1 MHHSAPHSGMT
12 ASNSDGLLRPADGV
26 ERRAHRLLKKR
37 EGYARRRMRELRKIC
52 PELSDDILQRHSL
65 HSVVWALR
73 RASKRDVQT
82 CLPRSDAREGAEP
95 LGENGP
101 LPPSDVQ

>member
-12 ASNSDGLLRPADGV
+12 ASNSE

-37 EGYARRRMRELRKIC
+37 ESYARRRMRELRKIC

-73 RASKRDVQT
+73 RAGKRNVQT
-82 CLPRSDAREGAEP
+82 LLPRSDAREGAEP

-101 LPPSDVQ
+101 LPASDVQ